1 MAFLK
6 RIEWKID
13 GRDLVRGLTADKN
26 ELVRL
31 VTLAKR
37 TSLVESP
44 KNTVTKL
51 VLYRKNDL
59 ILPDV

>member
-6 RIEWKID
+6 IIEWKID

-31 VTLAKR
+31 VTPAKR
-37 TSLVESP
+37 TRLVESP

-51 VLYRKNDL
+51 VLYQKCDL
-59 ILPDV
+59 ILPDE